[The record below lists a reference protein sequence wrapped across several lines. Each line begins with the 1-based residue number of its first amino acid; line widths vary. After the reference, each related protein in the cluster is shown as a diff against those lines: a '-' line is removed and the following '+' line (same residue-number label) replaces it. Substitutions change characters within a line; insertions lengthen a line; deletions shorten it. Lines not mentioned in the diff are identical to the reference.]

1 MDYVSHAQVSHGQAS
16 PAQFQG
22 AWKALK
28 ADAWRQYGRFGW
40 GALLGGALAR
50 RTFRVLVTMR
60 LCQAAAASR
69 GIGRLVLAPLKL
81 LHRLAAHA
89 AGMDLP
95 WSVDIGPG
103 LLLLH
108 GWGLVISPGARIGAN
123 VTLFHGVTIGLR
135 VRIARDGRRTEA
147 YPTIEDEVWVGPHVT
162 IVGGITIGR
171 GSRIA
176 AGAFVTED
184 VPPFSTVVGN
194 PAAIVKRGCAPD
206 VSNPVPL

>member
-1 MDYVSHAQVSHGQAS
+1 MDYVSHAQLNHPPSAPWH
-16 PAQFQG
+16 
-22 AWKALK
+22 ALK
-28 ADAWRQYGRFGW
+28 GDTWRQYARFGW

-95 WSVDIGPG
+95 WSADIGPG

-108 GWGLVISPGARIGAN
+108 GWGLVISPGARLGAN

-135 VRIARDGRRTEA
+135 VRIARDGRRSEA
-147 YPTIEDEVWVGPHVT
+147 YPTIEDEVWVGPHAT

>member
-1 MDYVSHAQVSHGQAS
+1 MDYVSHAQLNHPPSV
-16 PAQFQG
+16 P
-22 AWKALK
+22 WNALK
-28 ADAWRQYGRFGW
+28 GDTWRQYARFGW

-69 GIGRLVLAPLKL
+69 GIGRLVLGPLKL
-81 LHRLAAHA
+81 LHRLAAHV

-95 WSVDIGPG
+95 WSADIGPG

-123 VTLFHGVTIGLR
+123 VTLFHGVTIG
-135 VRIARDGRRTEA
+135 
-147 YPTIEDEVWVGPHVT
+147 
-162 IVGGITIGR
+162 R

-184 VPPFSTVVGN
+184 VPPFSTEVGN